1 MDIYID
7 DQTNDLKFNNGD
19 LIFTSDFDFA
29 TTMSQRISCQLKTYL
44 GEYFRDDQTAP
55 EIGVPY
61 YQKLFG
67 IKRPSQALADNIFRN
82 ALLNVPGV
90 SSVLALN
97 FLLDNKNRKLD
108 LEFSVR
114 ITKGDIES
122 TLVNRVQL

>member
-29 TTMSQRISCQLKTYL
+29 TTMTQRISCHLKTYL